1 MDNDSIESRMR
12 CVSTSFEKNVL
23 SHTVMTS
30 RCEASLPYHRPSLV
44 DLSKIIRLGGITDSN
59 WNGADKLTSQGFLI
73 AFGPAAAER
82 TKGRRFCLS
91 ALHLHLPDGFA
102 ETLVLPSF
110 QRQSRAPYASEQVL
124 ALVFILAVKFDV

>member
-1 MDNDSIESRMR
+1 MDNDSIESRTR
-12 CVSTSFEKNVL
+12 CVPTRFENNVL
-23 SHTVMTS
+23 RHAVMNL

-44 DLSKIIRLGGITDSN
+44 DLSKTIRLGGITDFD
-59 WNGADKLTSQGFLI
+59 WNRVDKLTSDGFLI
-73 AFGPAAAER
+73 AFDPATAEM

-110 QRQSRAPYASEQVL
+110 
-124 ALVFILAVKFDV
+124 